1 MTLRFLT
8 GALRDLLTS
17 APEPDERFG
26 LGQFVRRV
34 AELEGVDAAAAYP
47 HVLVVFVALGQAVVP
62 QELRDMAAQLP
73 KELDPLLVAARR
85 GVQRAMPQDHL
96 AMSVAHLTPLGP
108 RQARAPWKRS
118 WRRSRYSRRCGD
130 LCPTRRYTT

>member
-1 MTLRFLT
+1 
-8 GALRDLLTS
+8 
-17 APEPDERFG
+17 
-26 LGQFVRRV
+26 
-34 AELEGVDAAAAYP
+34 
-47 HVLVVFVALGQAVVP
+47 
-62 QELRDMAAQLP
+62 MAAQLP

-108 RQARAPWKRS
+108 RQGTGRLWKRS

-130 LCPTRRYTT
+130 LCPTRRDTT